1 MARKKIMPEVPDQQA
16 PSKEE
21 VKLTNEP
28 LPQPSEAE
36 LDKQVVEQKPAD
48 VVPVEPEEGNSS
60 DNSPYKEGD
69 AFSFSAPSGESYSIL
84 VTKVEGDQV
93 TLQNSAPDSAAI
105 TLPLEE
111 ARKILESDARTR

>member
-1 MARKKIMPEVPDQQA
+1 MPEVPDQQA

-28 LPQPSEAE
+28 IPQPSEAE
-36 LDKQVVEQKPAD
+36 LDKQVVEQSAPSENGN
-48 VVPVEPEEGNSS
+48 VVPVEPEEGIVGN
-60 DNSPYKEGD
+60 NAPYKEGD